1 MPPPLGMSDETFE
14 YVVNFTI
21 DHEGDTPYMYNNW
34 PYKNPKKDVTVGVG
48 HALFSENEAASP
60 DVMRMFTV
68 KATGQPATREEML
81 QEYRRVN
88 NLPRTQGNLLSA
100 YRDASPLQMIR
111 EEMLSDLRNKLL
123 GFWAS
128 RGQEFPNF
136 TAIPAQAQAALMS
149 WNYGLRLRGAPKM
162 CNAIRAGDFIT
173 AASECRVPG
182 WDGQKNE
189 GHRVLLLNAAA
200 IVASGGNPN
209 KLPPPSKGHFK
220 PPPWEP
226 GAVTTPTSI
235 HGQLA
240 GRWSVVIGEW
250 KGLFIFDAKG
260 VVSWAESD
268 SSPRHG
274 GRWAVK
280 GGRLEWKFN
289 DPGDI
294 RTFTIPLPL
303 NTSKVFGTI
312 LPAGQGWFNMAKSGG
327 GIA

>member
-1 MPPPLGMSDETFE
+1 M
-14 YVVNFTI
+14 V
-21 DHEGDTPYMYNNW
+21 
-34 PYKNPKKDVTVGVG
+34 KK
-48 HALFSENEAASP
+48 
-60 DVMRMFTV
+60 
-68 KATGQPATREEML
+68 TGRPADPGEML

-88 NLPRTQGNLLSA
+88 DLPRTQGNLFSA

-123 GFWAS
+123 GFWTS

-136 TAIPAQAQAALMS
+136 AAIPAQAQAALMS

-162 CNAIRAGDFIT
+162 CNAIRAGDFVT
-173 AASECRVPG
+173 AAAECKVPG

-200 IVASGGNPN
+200 IVASGAAPN
-209 KLPPPSKGHFK
+209 KLPPLNGPFK
-220 PPPWEP
+220 PPPREP
-226 GAVTTPTSI
+226 GAALPPTSI
-235 HGQLA
+235 LGQLA
-240 GRWSVVIGEW
+240 GRWSVVIGQW

-260 VVSWAESD
+260 GVSWAESD
-268 SSPRHG
+268 LSPRHG
-274 GRWAVK
+274 GQWAVK

-294 RTFTIPLPL
+294 RTFTVPLPL
-303 NTSKVFGTI
+303 IASKVSGTI
-312 LPAGQGWFNMAKSGG
+312 LPAGQGWFTMAKSGG